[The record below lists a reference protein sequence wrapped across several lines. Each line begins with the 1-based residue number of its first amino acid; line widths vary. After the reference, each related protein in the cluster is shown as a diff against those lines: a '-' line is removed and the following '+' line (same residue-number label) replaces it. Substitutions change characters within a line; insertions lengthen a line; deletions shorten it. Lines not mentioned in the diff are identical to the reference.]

1 MIATIIN
8 ASKKDDHLA
17 AMVDEARE
25 YAQIYLLA
33 KKRHKGCEGTGEL
46 MTLKEDLRDVIDK
59 MILYCRNKDL
69 LSGDCG
75 YDPDPIA
82 EELARVG
89 RVAGRL

>member
-1 MIATIIN
+1 MIETIIN
-8 ASKKDDHLA
+8 ASKTDDHLA
-17 AMVDEARE
+17 ALVDETRE

-46 MTLKEDLRDVIDK
+46 MTLREEFKDIIEK

-75 YDPDPIA
+75 YDPDSIA
-82 EELARVG
+82 DALVRIG
-89 RVAGRL
+89 RN